1 MDIIKRKRGREIGL
15 YSITIEIET
24 GIFVYAKTEDGK
36 DLVTSNL
43 DEIADKAVQMVK
55 NGISAD
61 KIKVVEILDIVFDD
75 SVFCEEE

>member
-1 MDIIKRKRGREIGL
+1 M
-15 YSITIEIET
+15 YSIAIEIET
-24 GIFVYAKTEDGK
+24 GIFVYAKTENGEDF
-36 DLVTSNL
+36 VTSNL
-43 DEIADKAVQMVK
+43 DEIADKAVEMIK